1 MASSTAKMVVVRRFD
16 RENLTGFVNPLSYLQ
31 PHNVELLKPDGALVL
46 LPYEEVK
53 SVCFVKDFEA
63 EAESRR
69 IFLTRPKLEGLW
81 IRMKFRDGEV
91 MDGILPNN
99 LLAWEIAGYTVTPP
113 EPDANNQRVFV
124 PRSAL
129 QSIQDSLGLAEA
141 PTAPAYKGKPDI
153 RVWIDTHTALY
164 YCPGADLYGKTP
176 KGRFTTQRSAQLD
189 QFEPAYRKACD

>member
-1 MASSTAKMVVVRRFD
+1 MVVVRRFD

-31 PHNVELLKPDGALVL
+31 PHSVELLKPDGTLVL
-46 LPYEEVK
+46 LPYDEVK

-81 IRMKFRDGEV
+81 VRMRFRDGEI
-91 MDGILPNN
+91 MDGVLPNN

-129 QSIQDSLGLAEA
+129 SSIQVLGVVGSPLRPKRKKALAA
-141 PTAPAYKGKPDI
+141 P
-153 RVWIDTHTALY
+153 
-164 YCPGADLYGKTP
+164 
-176 KGRFTTQRSAQLD
+176 D
-189 QFEPAYRKACD
+189 QPTLF